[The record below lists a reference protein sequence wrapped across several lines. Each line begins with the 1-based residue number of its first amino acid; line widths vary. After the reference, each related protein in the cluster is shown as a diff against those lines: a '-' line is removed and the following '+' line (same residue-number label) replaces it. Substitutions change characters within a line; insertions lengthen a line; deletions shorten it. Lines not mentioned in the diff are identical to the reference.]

1 MKILAF
7 ATACTLLSIPAMTA
21 PSFAQS
27 VGEKT
32 GVNAL
37 TGTSPT
43 TADFVKE
50 AAISDMFEI
59 QSSELADQ
67 KSNGA
72 TKAFASKMI
81 ADHTKISAELKK
93 MVAAGDV
100 NASIPSAL
108 DSSHQSMIDKLKG
121 AERQRFRQAVPFRP
135 GQRPQGRRIAL
146 RAIFEGRRERQTEE
160 LGRHDAADAAGTLQ
174 VRGRS
179 RQISAHDVTRQA
191 RAATAPRLKGARVA
205 VERSVGRGDRYR
217 RVLRR
222 DGSTVWRREARRH
235 GPVAESPYG
244 TRTLVQE

>member
-21 PSFAQS
+21 PTFAQS

-121 AERQRFRQAVPFRP
+121 LNGNDFDKQYHSDQDSGHKDAVSLYERYSKGGENAK
-135 GQRPQGRRIAL
+135 L
-146 RAIFEGRRERQTEE
+146 KSW
-160 LGRHDAADAAGTLQ
+160 AGTTLPTLQ
-174 VRGRS
+174 AHYRS
-179 RQISAHDVTRQA
+179 
-191 RAATAPRLKGARVA
+191 
-205 VERSVGRGDRYR
+205 
-217 RVLRR
+217 
-222 DGSTVWRREARRH
+222 
-235 GPVAESPYG
+235 AED
-244 TRTLVQE
+244 LDK